1 MIKDLENLNSIVD
14 VKVYSKPQDIFRK
27 LLNAEFSLILQSH
40 KNSKLIKRLG
50 ISSVNNDFYNP
61 IKGA

>member
-1 MIKDLENLNSIVD
+1 MIKNMENVNSVVD
-14 VKVYSKPQDIFRK
+14 VKIYSKPQDIFRK

-50 ISSVNNDFYNP
+50 ISSVNNTFYNP
-61 IKGA
+61 IQGA

>member
-1 MIKDLENLNSIVD
+1 MIGNMKNIVD
-14 VKVYSKPQDIFRK
+14 VKVYSKPQDIFK
-27 LLNAEFSLILQSH
+27 QLLNAEFSLILQSH

-61 IKGA
+61 IQGA